1 MIRMMCVLRLVDR
14 VSSDVLRDRV
24 SHVVKM
30 EGIIQSC
37 LRWYD
42 HVMRR
47 DINPQIGE
55 VMEVGITG
63 KKKKG

>member
-24 SHVVKM
+24 SHVVKI

-37 LRWYD
+37 LR
-42 HVMRR
+42 
-47 DINPQIGE
+47 
-55 VMEVGITG
+55 
-63 KKKKG
+63 